1 MLTLPGIP
9 SGIRYTATS
18 PNTSSPHLI
27 IYEFPDLSYTT
38 SPSFQAV
45 ANQSLPQTLID
56 RIYAHASFDIRFY
69 SELPTPSP
77 PIPAHHAP
85 SHPDSNL
92 TLASIALS
100 PDKGKAA
107 EFLLWFA
114 KDLLER
120 LSSVRGFVRARRF
133 EFVNGVVREKNVV
146 SVPDRPK
153 YLLLVKFESG
163 VEEVKEEVE
172 SWVAKGSSVSA
183 EVGWFDV
190 KKVWAEGEVEKIGEA
205 A

>member
-1 MLTLPGIP
+1 M
-9 SGIRYTATS
+9 
-18 PNTSSPHLI
+18 
-27 IYEFPDLSYTT
+27 
-38 SPSFQAV
+38 
-45 ANQSLPQTLID
+45 
-56 RIYAHASFDIRFY
+56 
-69 SELPTPSP
+69 
-77 PIPAHHAP
+77 
-85 SHPDSNL
+85 
-92 TLASIALS
+92 
-100 PDKGKAA
+100 
-107 EFLLWFA
+107 LWFA
-114 KDLLER
+114 KDLLEG

-172 SWVAKGSSVSA
+172 SWVTKGSSVSA

-205 A
+205 P